1 LDESR
6 AAEQKIVDEW
16 LSAIDSVSEMECVDS
31 DLDGG
36 AVRLFLSAPL
46 PPLDQVSDH
55 AQD

>member
-6 AAEQKIVDEW
+6 AAEQKIADEW
-16 LSAIDSVSEMECVDS
+16 LSVIDSVSEMECVDS